1 MHRAVLT
8 GGLWEEFSVEGGIV
22 ASVLNSCDLKH
33 VSKLTV
39 CVIYAFSDKWRG
51 IRFLFTAATAI
62 IASRGT
68 QLCPREMVHRH
79 AGLTFSCN
87 E

>member
-1 MHRAVLT
+1 
-8 GGLWEEFSVEGGIV
+8 VEGGIV

-39 CVIYAFSDKWRG
+39 CVIYAFSDKWCG

-68 QLCPREMVHRH
+68 QLCPRARVHRH
-79 AGLTFSCN
+79 AGLTFSSKG
-87 E
+87 